1 MLEGLEAFV
10 ASYVSFLNPWSIL
23 YALGGSFIGILVG
36 CLPGL
41 SATLCIALLTTLTIK
56 LPPND
61 AILILICSYVGTL
74 YGGSRSAILL
84 NIPGTAANAASCADG
99 HALALRGEAGRA
111 IGIATSGAFCGT
123 LFGVLCLAA
132 FTPLLA
138 EVALSFGAF
147 EFFWLALFGVTISG
161 SLVGDDPLKGWLVGL
176 LGLFVAQIGQEGL
189 YAHNRF
195 TFGWDELSGG
205 IALIPA
211 LVGAFGFAEVLTTLA
226 DPVEKQMV
234 ALRDSTLPRFRE
246 VFQYWRTVLRSGAIG
261 VVTGLLPGVGEDAG
275 AWMSYAAARATTK
288 EREQFGKG
296 SIDGLM
302 AAETGD
308 MSSIPGHIIPCLALG
323 IPGSAPSAVL
333 MAAMIIHGIQPG
345 PMLAIEHPRFIYD
358 VVAMTSLATLSILV
372 FGLFLVRPL
381 LHILRIPRGILMPI
395 IFVLSTVGAWASA
408 SRLFDIYAMLAIGI
422 GAFLLR
428 RKGYQ
433 MAPFV
438 LGLVLGHLL
447 DKSLRRGLVLSDG
460 SIEPFFTRPICAAF
474 AFVTIFT
481 MLMYVP
487 SFNRV
492 VRKTLGLGMD
502 RTRSLFGIRPR
513 RQPL

>member
-1 MLEGLEAFV
+1 MLAGLSELGQA
-10 ASYVSFLNPWSIL
+10 YLSIL
-23 YALGGSFIGILVG
+23 NVYSLSYGLAGALLGIIVG

-56 LPPND
+56 MAPND

-74 YGGSRSAILL
+74 YGGSRTAILL

-111 IGIATSGAFCGT
+111 IGIATSGAFSGT

-138 EVALSFGAF
+138 EVSLSFGAY
-147 EFFWLALFGVTISG
+147 EFFWLALLGVAMSG
-161 SLVGDDPLKGWLVGL
+161 SIVGNDPLKGWLMGT

-189 YAHNRF
+189 YAHDRF
-195 TFGWDELSGG
+195 TFGWSQLAGG

-226 DPVEKQMV
+226 DPIERKMVEM
-234 ALRDSTLPRFRE
+234 RDSVLPRFRE
-246 VFQYWRTVLRSGAIG
+246 VFQYWRTVLRSGVIG
-261 VVTGLLPGVGEDAG
+261 VLTGLMPGVGEDAG
-275 AWMSYAAARATTK
+275 AWMSYAAAKAVSK

-345 PMLAIEHPRFIYD
+345 PMLMIEHPQFIYD
-358 VVAMTSLATLSILV
+358 VVAMTSLATVSILV
-372 FGLFLVRPL
+372 FGLFLIKPL
-381 LHILRIPRGILMPI
+381 LLVLKIKRTVLMPV
-395 IFVLSTVGAWASA
+395 IFLLCTVGAFAGA
-408 SRLFDIYAMLAIGI
+408 SRLFDIYCMLAIGI
-422 GAFLLR
+422 GAFFLR
-428 RKGYQ
+428 RRGYQ

-438 LGLVLGHLL
+438 LGLVLGGLL

-460 SIEPFFTRPICAAF
+460 SIEPFFTRPISIGF
-474 AFVTIFT
+474 AGVTILILLLYIPAFKSLVT
-481 MLMYVP
+481 
-487 SFNRV
+487 
-492 VRKTLGLGMD
+492 TIT
-502 RTRSLFGIRPR
+502 RTVS
-513 RQPL
+513 RQVQRLSSRQA

>member
-1 MLEGLEAFV
+1 MLTGLSELGQA
-10 ASYVSFLNPWSIL
+10 YLSIL
-23 YALGGSFIGILVG
+23 NVYSLTYGLSGALLGIIVG

-56 LPPND
+56 MAPND

-74 YGGSRSAILL
+74 YGGSRTAILL

-111 IGIATSGAFCGT
+111 IGIATSGAFSGT

-138 EVALSFGAF
+138 EVSLSFGAY
-147 EFFWLALFGVTISG
+147 EFFWLALLGVAMSG
-161 SLVGDDPLKGWLVGL
+161 SIVGNDPLKGWLMGT

-189 YAHNRF
+189 YAHDRF
-195 TFGWDELSGG
+195 TCGWSQLSGG
-205 IALIPA
+205 ISLIPA

-226 DPVEKQMV
+226 DPIEKQMV
-234 ALRDSTLPRFRE
+234 EMRDSVLPRFRE
-246 VFQYWRTVLRSGAIG
+246 VAQYWRTVLRSGVIG
-261 VVTGLLPGVGEDAG
+261 VLTGLMPGVGEDAG
-275 AWMSYAAARATTK
+275 AWMSYAAAKAVSK
-288 EREQFGKG
+288 EKEQFGKG

-308 MSSIPGHIIPCLALG
+308 MSSIPGHIIPALALG

-345 PMLAIEHPRFIYD
+345 PMLMIEHPQFIYD
-358 VVAMTSLATLSILV
+358 VVAMTSLATISILV
-372 FGLFLVRPL
+372 FGLFLIKPL
-381 LHILRIPRGILMPI
+381 LLVLKIKRTVLMPI
-395 IFVLSTVGAWASA
+395 IFLLCTVGAFASA
-408 SRLFDIYAMLAIGI
+408 SRLFDIYCMIAIGI
-422 GAFLLR
+422 GAFFLR
-428 RKGYQ
+428 RRGYQ

-438 LGLVLGHLL
+438 LGLVLGGLL

-460 SIEPFFTRPICAAF
+460 SIEPFFTRPISIGF
-474 AFVTIFT
+474 ATVTILILLLYIPAF
-481 MLMYVP
+481 
-487 SFNRV
+487 
-492 VRKTLGLGMD
+492 K
-502 RTRSLFGIRPR
+502 SLVGTVTGTVSKQLRRLTSRPA
-513 RQPL
+513 